1 MDSQNTAGGDERL
14 VKYLKRVTADLHR
27 TRERLARATAERS
40 EPIAVVGMSC
50 RLPGGVASPEDLW
63 DLVAGGRD
71 AVTAFPDNRGWDLDS
86 LFHPDPDHPG
96 TSYVRAGGFLHDAD
110 RFDPGFF
117 GISPREALAMDPQQ
131 RLMLEV
137 SWEAFE
143 RAGIDPT
150 TLRGTDVGVYCGALN
165 QDYATR
171 LDTVPE
177 GVEGHLVT
185 GGAGS
190 VLSGRVSYVLG
201 LEGPAVTVDT
211 ACSSSLVTLHLA
223 AQALRDGECSMA
235 LAGGVT
241 VMSTSWAFVGVSR
254 QRGMAEDGR
263 CKSFSSDADGTG
275 LAEGAGVLLL
285 ERLSEAERLGHPVLA
300 VVRGSAVNQDGAS
313 NGLTAPSGSSQQ
325 RVILKALE
333 AAGLAPSDVDVVE
346 AHGTGTALGDPIE
359 AQALLATYGQG
370 RPADRPLWLGSL
382 KSNIGHTQAAA
393 GVAGVI
399 KTVQAIRHAQLPPT
413 LNVAEPTGQVDWSAG
428 AVELLT
434 SGRDWPEGAGPRRG
448 AVSGFGVSGTN
459 AHVIIEQAPPAPDP
473 AGDADALDPEAVGG
487 GIVPLVVTGRGT
499 AGRAARAVQLAA
511 WLTDRPDQPVGDV
524 ARALIHNVAVLPD
537 RAVVLAGGGPG
548 APGPGEGAEDTPGA
562 AAGPAVSGAEAVG
575 ASALTGAAVEGPAAD
590 AEDTPVAGPAA
601 SGVDGPVVFAVD
613 GLAALAGDRA
623 AAGVVRG
630 DGPLLTGDVAFVFP
644 GQGSQWLGM
653 GAELLASSPVFA
665 AAMAE
670 CDAALGDYVDW
681 SVIDVIRQDPAA
693 PDPTR
698 IEVVQPSLFA
708 VHVSLAALW
717 QHVGV
722 RPAAVVGHSQGEI
735 AAAVVSGA
743 LSLSDGA
750 RVIVARS
757 ALLAEELLGKG
768 AMAWI
773 GTSADDVE
781 ARLAQWADRL
791 SVAGRNSP
799 RAVTVV
805 GETEALH
812 ELVARCEADGIRTRI
827 VGSSV
832 ASHCAQIE
840 PLRDRLLAM
849 FDEVTPRA
857 ARVPFY
863 SSVTGTVIDTTGMDA
878 EYWYRNAREP
888 VDLEAAVRALL
899 ADGYAFFVELS
910 AHPVLTVPVQ
920 ETAEAVGAD
929 VAAVGSL
936 RRDDGGPRRF
946 LTSMAEGFVRGLP
959 VDWSVLFD
967 AGRRAHVEL
976 PTYPFQQQRYWL
988 AAGEATGDAGR
999 LGLGGAEHPLLGAVA
1014 EVPESGGVLVTS
1026 RLSLRSQ
1033 PWLADH
1039 AAAGTVLL
1047 PGAAFLELVV
1057 RAGDEVGCG
1066 AVEELVVEAPLRLP
1080 PTGAVQVRI
1089 GVGEADGSGVRPVSL
1104 HARAEDAGP
1113 GAPWTRHVHG
1123 TLTASPPAADFSF
1136 AHWPPAGATPVDEDR
1151 LAGFYDRLAAA
1162 GFGYGPAFRG
1172 LRAAWLV
1179 GDDIWAEVELPE
1191 EQQADAARFGLH
1203 PALLDAALHAGLFA
1217 AGDEPE
1223 LALPFAYRGV
1233 ALHAQGASALRVR
1246 ISPTGDDSVRVQVA
1260 DGSGA
1265 PVASVSSLVSR
1276 AVEPARFADSPTG
1289 DQVFLI
1295 DWEEYAPSTPAPTTP
1310 AATTPAAARPTP
1322 VTTAADLSAL
1332 TGGGVLLHDVLPE
1345 PGPAA
1350 EAARDLTARVLEV
1363 LQQWLADPALSES
1376 RLVVRTSGAV
1386 RVRDGET
1393 PDPAVAAVW
1402 GLVGAAQSEHP
1413 DRIVLVDTDG
1423 SPASDA
1429 VLPSLL
1435 DADEPQCAVRE
1446 GVCFLRRL
1454 TRADAAGTVLPPAGE
1469 PTWRLDTRTTG
1480 TLEGLALVP
1489 APEAA
1494 RPLEE
1499 GQVRVAVRAAGMNFR
1514 DVLMA
1519 LGMFPGKIDICHEG
1533 AGVVTEVGP
1542 GVPDLAP
1549 GDRVMGVFPGA
1560 GGPVAVAER
1569 FALARMPAGW
1579 SFEQAAAVPAVYLT
1593 AYYAFTDLIDLRPG
1607 QSVLVHA
1614 AAGGVGMAAVQLAHH
1629 FGAEVYGTAGTAK
1642 WPAALAA
1649 GVPEGR
1655 LANSR
1660 TLDFE
1665 REFLDMTDGRG
1676 FDVVLDALTGEFVD
1690 ASLRLL
1696 PRGGQF
1702 LEMGKNDARDP
1713 EEVAARYPGVT
1724 YRVFD
1729 IAEARGARLQRL
1741 LEELLELFDRGVL
1754 TPLPVTTWDI
1764 RQAPAAFRYMAQ
1776 ALHVGKNVFTM
1787 PRNLDPDGTVL
1798 VTGGTGTLGAMLAR
1812 HLVGVHGVRNLVL
1825 TGRRGP
1831 AAEGAAELGAEL
1843 TGMGARVRIVAC
1855 DSADRSALAAVL
1867 ASIPEKAPL
1876 TAVLH
1881 AAVVL
1886 DDGVVTSLTP
1896 ERLTA
1901 VLRPKIDAAVHLHEL
1916 TKDLDLAAFVLFS
1929 SGAGVFGNAG
1939 QGNYAAAN
1947 AFLDAFAQWRRA
1959 QGLPAVSLAWGLWA
1973 QSVSAGAAAHLG
1985 ETDRER
1991 MARGGVVGL
2000 SAEEGTALFD
2010 ATLHAP
2016 HPVVLPMKLDFT
2028 ALRAEAADGSVPP
2041 LLRRLVR
2048 QGRRTARAGGGADAL
2063 AERLAR
2069 AGAADQEQILLDL
2082 VRQEAAAVLG
2092 HSSAATVRPDLAF
2105 KEVGFDSLT
2114 SVELRNRL
2122 ANRSG
2127 LRLPATL
2134 TFDNPTPTALAGYLR
2149 SVLCP
2154 EGEPAP
2160 DDGPGVPEAELRRV
2174 LATAPLDRL
2183 RDLGVLDAVRPL
2195 LDDAV
2200 EGPADGAAEALAG
2213 MDVDDLV
2220 ARAMSKAGK

>member
-1 MDSQNTAGGDERL
+1 MTRAVDSQDTTGGDERL
-14 VKYLKRVTADLHR
+14 VKYLKRVTADLHQAR
-27 TRERLARATAERS
+27 RRLARVTAERS
-40 EPIAVVGMSC
+40 EPIAIVGMAC

-71 AVTAFPDNRGWDLDS
+71 AITAFPDNRGWDLDT

-96 TSYVRAGGFLHDAD
+96 TSYVRAGGFLYDAD

-137 SWEAFE
+137 SWEALE

-150 TLRGTDVGVYCGALN
+150 TLRGKDVGVYCGALN
-165 QDYATR
+165 QDYAAR

-313 NGLTAPSGSSQQ
+313 NGLTAPSGPSQQ
-325 RVILKALE
+325 RVISKALE
-333 AAGLAPSDVDVVE
+333 TAGLAQSDVDAVE

-359 AQALLATYGQG
+359 AQGLLATYGQG

-399 KTVQAIRHAQLPPT
+399 KMVQAIRHAQLPPT
-413 LNVAEPTGQVDWSAG
+413 LNVAEPTRQVDWSTG

-434 SGRDWPEGAGPRRG
+434 AGRDWPEVARPRRG
-448 AVSGFGVSGTN
+448 AVSSFGVSGTN
-459 AHVIIEQAPPAPDP
+459 AHVIIEQAPPVADP
-473 AGDADALDPEAVGG
+473 IGTALDETSVGG
-487 GIVPLVVTGRGT
+487 GIAPLVVTGQGT
-499 AGRAARAVQLAA
+499 AGRAARSRQLAA
-511 WLTDRPDQPVGDV
+511 LLADRPEPAVGDV
-524 ARALIHNVAVLPD
+524 AHALVRNRAVLQD
-537 RAVVLAGGGPG
+537 RAVVLA
-548 APGPGEGAEDTPGA
+548 
-562 AAGPAVSGAEAVG
+562 
-575 ASALTGAAVEGPAAD
+575 AD
-590 AEDTPVAGPAA
+590 A
-601 SGVDGPVVFAVD
+601 VDAVD
-613 GLAALAGDRA
+613 GLTALADDRSA
-623 AAGVVRG
+623 ADVVRG
-630 DGPLLTGDVAFVFP
+630 EGPLVTGEVAFVFP

-653 GAELLASSPVFA
+653 AAELFESSPVFA

-670 CDAALGDYVDW
+670 CDEALRDYVDW
-681 SVIDVIRQDPAA
+681 SVIDVIRRHPAA

-698 IEVVQPSLFA
+698 IEVVQPSLFS

-773 GTSADDVE
+773 GTSAADIE
-781 ARLAQWADRL
+781 ARLVEWADRV
-791 SVAGRNSP
+791 SIAGRNSP

-812 ELVARCEADGIRTRI
+812 DLIAGCKADGIRTQI

-840 PLRDRLLAM
+840 PLRDQLLAM
-849 FDEVTPRA
+849 FADVTPMA

-863 SSVTGTVIDTTGMDA
+863 SSVSGTVIDTTGMDA

-888 VDLEAAVRALL
+888 VDLEAAVRNLI
-899 ADGYAFFVELS
+899 ADGYTFFVELS

-929 VAAVGSL
+929 IVTVGSL

-959 VDWSVLFD
+959 VDWSTLFD
-967 AGRRAHVEL
+967 ADRRAHVEL
-976 PTYPFQQQRYWL
+976 PTYPFQRQRYWL
-988 AAGEATGDAGR
+988 TTSDATGDAGG
-999 LGLGGAEHPLLGAVA
+999 LGLSGAEHPLLGAVV
-1014 EVPESGGVLVTS
+1014 ELPESGGVLMTS

-1047 PGAAFLELVV
+1047 PGAAFVELVV
-1057 RAGDEVGCG
+1057 RAGDEVDCG
-1066 AVEELVVEAPLRLP
+1066 AVEELIVEAPLTLP
-1080 PTGAVQVRI
+1080 PTGAVQLRI
-1089 GVGEADGSGVRPVSL
+1089 SIGEVDDGVRPVNV

-1123 TLTASPPAADFSF
+1123 TLTASPPAGDFSF
-1136 AHWPPAGATPVDEDR
+1136 THWPPTGATQIDDDR
-1151 LAGFYDRLAAA
+1151 LAGFYDRLASA

-1172 LRAAWLV
+1172 LRAAWLA
-1179 GDDIWAEVELPE
+1179 GDDIYAEVELPE
-1191 EQQADAARFGLH
+1191 EQRADAARFGLH
-1203 PALLDAALHAGLFA
+1203 PALLDAALHAGVFA
-1217 AGDEPE
+1217 AGDEPK

-1233 ALHAQGASALRVR
+1233 ALHANGASALRVR
-1246 ISPTGDDSVRVQVA
+1246 ISPTGADAIRVQAA

-1276 AVEPARFADSPTG
+1276 VVEPAQFGGSSTG

-1295 DWEEYAPSTPAPTTP
+1295 DWEEYAPV
-1310 AATTPAAARPTP
+1310 ATAAAQPTP
-1322 VTTAADLSAL
+1322 VTTTADLTAL
-1332 TGGGVLLHDVLPE
+1332 TGGDVLLYDVPTVL
-1345 PGPAA
+1345 GTAA
-1350 EAARDLTARVLEV
+1350 EAARDLTSEV
-1363 LQQWLADPALSES
+1363 LAVLQEWLANPALTES
-1376 RLVVRTSGAV
+1376 RLVVRTSRGV
-1386 RVRDGET
+1386 KIRDGET

-1413 DRIVLVDTDG
+1413 GRIVLVDADG
-1423 SPASDA
+1423 SPASDS
-1429 VLPSLL
+1429 VLPALL
-1435 DADEPQCAVRE
+1435 DMDEPQFAVRD

-1454 TRADAAGTVLPPAGE
+1454 IRADSAGTLVPPAGE
-1469 PTWRLDTRTTG
+1469 PTWRLDTRAMG

-1494 RPLEE
+1494 RPLDE

-1533 AGVVTEVGP
+1533 SGVVTEVGP
-1542 GVPDLAP
+1542 GVDDLVP

-1579 SFEQAAAVPAVYLT
+1579 TFEQAAAVPAVYLT
-1593 AYYAFTDLIDLRPG
+1593 AYYAFKDLIDLRPG

-1629 FGAEVYGTAGTAK
+1629 FGAEVYGTASPAK

-1649 GVPEGR
+1649 GVPTGR

-1665 REFLDMTDGRG
+1665 QQFLDMTDGRG

-1713 EEVAARYPGVT
+1713 EAVAARHPGVT

-1764 RQAPAAFRYMAQ
+1764 RQAPAAFRHMAQ
-1776 ALHVGKNVFTM
+1776 ALHVGKNVFAV
-1787 PRNLDPDGTVL
+1787 PRDLDPDGTVL

-1812 HLVGVHGVRNLVL
+1812 HLVRAHGVRNLVL
-1825 TGRRGP
+1825 ASRRGP
-1831 AAEGAAELGAEL
+1831 AAAGATELRTEL
-1843 TGMGARVRIVAC
+1843 TGLGARVRIVAC
-1855 DSADRSALAAVL
+1855 DSADRSALADLL

-1896 ERLTA
+1896 ERLA
-1901 VLRPKIDAAVHLHEL
+1901 DVLRPKIDAAVHLHEL

-1947 AFLDAFAQWRRA
+1947 AFLDAFAEWRRA

-1973 QSVSAGAAAHLG
+1973 RSVSSGAAAHLG
-1985 ETDRER
+1985 EVDHKR
-1991 MARGGVVGL
+1991 MARGGVTGL
-2000 SAEEGTALFD
+2000 SAEEGMALFD

-2016 HPVVLPMKLDFT
+2016 RSVVLPMKLNFT
-2028 ALRAEAADGSVPP
+2028 VLRAEAADGSVPP
-2041 LLRRLVR
+2041 LLRRLIR
-2048 QGRRTARAGGGADAL
+2048 QGRRTAQPGGGADAL
-2063 AERLAR
+2063 VERLAR
-2069 AGAADQEQILLDL
+2069 AGAGDQEQILLDL

-2127 LRLPATL
+2127 VRLPATL
-2134 TFDNPTPTALAGYLR
+2134 TFDNPTPTALARYLR

-2154 EGEPAP
+2154 DREPAP
-2160 DDGPGVPEAELRRV
+2160 DEGPGVTEADLRRV

-2195 LDDAV
+2195 LSGVV
-2200 EGPADGAAEALAG
+2200 EEPVDGAAEALVG

-2220 ARAMSKAGK
+2220 AKAMSKAGK

>member
-1 MDSQNTAGGDERL
+1 MDSQDTTGGDERL
-14 VKYLKRVTADLHR
+14 VKYLKRVTADLHQ
-27 TRERLARATAERS
+27 TRQRLARVTAERS
-40 EPIAVVGMSC
+40 EPIAIVGMAC

-71 AVTAFPDNRGWDLDS
+71 AITAFPDNRGWDLDT

-150 TLRGTDVGVYCGALN
+150 TLRGEAVGVYCGALN
-165 QDYATR
+165 QDYAAR

-313 NGLTAPSGSSQQ
+313 NGLTAPSGPSQQ

-333 AAGLAPSDVDVVE
+333 TAGLAPSDVDAVE

-370 RPADRPLWLGSL
+370 RPAHRPLWLGSL

-399 KTVQAIRHAQLPPT
+399 KMVQAIRHAQLPPT
-413 LNVAEPTGQVDWSAG
+413 LNVTEPTRQVDWSTG

-434 SGRDWPEGAGPRRG
+434 AGRDWPEAAAPRRG

-459 AHVIIEQAPPAPDP
+459 AHVIIEQAPPVADP
-473 AGDADALDPEAVGG
+473 VGAALDETSVGG
-487 GIVPLVVTGRGT
+487 GIAPVVVTGQGA
-499 AGRAARAVQLAA
+499 AGRAAQARQLAA
-511 WLTDRPDQPVGDV
+511 LLADRPDLAVGDV
-524 ARALIHNVAVLPD
+524 AHALVRNRAVLPD
-537 RAVVLAGGGPG
+537 RAVVLA
-548 APGPGEGAEDTPGA
+548 
-562 AAGPAVSGAEAVG
+562 
-575 ASALTGAAVEGPAAD
+575 AD
-590 AEDTPVAGPAA
+590 V
-601 SGVDGPVVFAVD
+601 VD
-613 GLAALAGDRA
+613 GLTALADDRS

-630 DGPLLTGDVAFVFP
+630 EGPLVTGEVVFVFP

-653 GAELLASSPVFA
+653 AAELFESSPVFA

-670 CDAALGDYVDW
+670 CDEVLRDYVDW

-698 IEVVQPSLFA
+698 IEVVQPSLFS

-773 GTSADDVE
+773 GTSAADVE
-781 ARLAQWADRL
+781 ARLAEWADRV

-812 ELVARCEADGIRTRI
+812 ELVAACKADGIRTQI

-849 FDEVTPRA
+849 FADVTPMA

-863 SSVTGTVIDTTGMDA
+863 SSVSGTKIDTTGMDA

-888 VDLEAAVRALL
+888 VDLETAVRNLI

-929 VAAVGSL
+929 IVAVGSL

-959 VDWSVLFD
+959 VDWSTLFD
-967 AGRRAHVEL
+967 ADRPAHVEL

-988 AAGEATGDAGR
+988 ATSDTTGDAGG
-999 LGLGGAEHPLLGAVA
+999 LGLSGAEHPLLGAVA
-1014 EVPESGGVLVTS
+1014 ELPESGGVLVTS

-1047 PGAAFLELVV
+1047 PGAAFVELVV
-1057 RAGDEVGCG
+1057 RAGDEVECG
-1066 AVEELVVEAPLRLP
+1066 AVEELIVETPLALP
-1080 PTGAVQVRI
+1080 PNGAVQLRI
-1089 GVGEADGSGVRPVSL
+1089 TIGEADDSGFRPVNVY
-1104 HARAEDAGP
+1104 ARAEDAGP

-1123 TLTASPPAADFSF
+1123 TLTASPPLADFSF
-1136 AHWPPAGATPVDEDR
+1136 SHWPPPGATQVDEDR

-1172 LRAAWLV
+1172 LCAVWLA
-1179 GDDIWAEVELPE
+1179 GDDIYAEVELPE

-1203 PALLDAALHAGLFA
+1203 PALLDAALHAGVFA
-1217 AGDEPE
+1217 AGDEPK

-1233 ALHAQGASALRVR
+1233 VLHANGASALRVR
-1246 ISPTGDDSVRVQVA
+1246 ISPAGADSIRVQAA

-1276 AVEPARFADSPTG
+1276 VVEPARLGGSPTG
-1289 DQVFLI
+1289 DQVFLV
-1295 DWEEYAPSTPAPTTP
+1295 DWEEYAPAVT
-1310 AATTPAAARPTP
+1310 AATRPTP
-1322 VTTAADLSAL
+1322 VTTTADLAEL
-1332 TGGGVLLHDVLPE
+1332 TGGDVLLYDVPTV
-1345 PGPAA
+1345 PGTAA
-1350 EAARDLTARVLEV
+1350 EAARDLTTRVLTV
-1363 LQQWLADPALSES
+1363 LQTWLANPALADS
-1376 RLVVRTSGAV
+1376 RLVVRTSRGV
-1386 RVRDGET
+1386 KIRDGET

-1413 DRIVLVDTDG
+1413 GRIVLVDADG
-1423 SPASDA
+1423 SPASDS
-1429 VLPSLL
+1429 VLPALL
-1435 DADEPQCAVRE
+1435 DVDEPQFAVRD
-1446 GVCFLRRL
+1446 GACLLRRL
-1454 TRADAAGTVLPPAGE
+1454 IRADAAGTLVPPAGE
-1469 PTWRLDTRTTG
+1469 PTWRLDTRATG

-1519 LGMFPGKIDICHEG
+1519 LGMFPGTIDICHEG
-1533 AGVVTEVGP
+1533 SGVVTEVGP
-1542 GVPDLAP
+1542 GVDDLGP
-1549 GDRVMGVFPGA
+1549 GDRVMGMFPGA

-1579 SFEQAAAVPAVYLT
+1579 TFEQAAAVPAVYLT
-1593 AYYAFTDLIDLRPG
+1593 AYYAFKDLIDLRPG

-1629 FGAEVYGTAGTAK
+1629 FGAEVYGTASPAK

-1649 GVPEGR
+1649 GVPAGR

-1665 REFLDMTDGRG
+1665 QQFLDMTDGRG

-1713 EEVAARYPGVT
+1713 QAVAARYPGVT

-1729 IAEARGARLQRL
+1729 IAEARGARLRQL

-1764 RQAPAAFRYMAQ
+1764 RQAPAAFRHMAQ
-1776 ALHVGKNVFTM
+1776 ALHVGKNVFTV
-1787 PRNLDPDGTVL
+1787 PRDLDPDGTVL
-1798 VTGGTGTLGAMLAR
+1798 VTGGTGTLGTMLAR
-1812 HLVGVHGVRNLVL
+1812 HLVRVHGVRNLVL

-1831 AAEGAAELGAEL
+1831 QAEGAAELRAEL
-1843 TGMGARVRIVAC
+1843 TELGARVRIVAC
-1855 DSADRSALAAVL
+1855 DTADRSALAEVL

-1886 DDGVVTSLTP
+1886 DDGVVMSLTP
-1896 ERLTA
+1896 ERLA
-1901 VLRPKIDAAVHLHEL
+1901 DVLRPKIDAAVHLHEL

-1947 AFLDAFAQWRRA
+1947 AFLDAFAEWRRA

-1985 ETDRER
+1985 EVDHRR
-1991 MARGGVVGL
+1991 MARGGVAGL
-2000 SAEEGTALFD
+2000 SAEEGMALFD

-2016 HPVVLPMKLDFT
+2016 QSVVLPMKLDFA

-2048 QGRRTARAGGGADAL
+2048 QGRRTAQSGGGADAL

-2069 AGAADQEQILLDL
+2069 AGAGDREQILLDL

-2127 LRLPATL
+2127 VRLPATL
-2134 TFDNPTPTALAGYLR
+2134 TFDNPTPTALARYLR

-2154 EGEPAP
+2154 DGEPAP
-2160 DDGPGVPEAELRRV
+2160 DDGIGVAEADLRRV

-2183 RDLGVLDAVRPL
+2183 RELGVLDAVRPL
-2195 LDDAV
+2195 LGEVA
-2200 EGPADGAAEALAG
+2200 EEPADGAAEALAG